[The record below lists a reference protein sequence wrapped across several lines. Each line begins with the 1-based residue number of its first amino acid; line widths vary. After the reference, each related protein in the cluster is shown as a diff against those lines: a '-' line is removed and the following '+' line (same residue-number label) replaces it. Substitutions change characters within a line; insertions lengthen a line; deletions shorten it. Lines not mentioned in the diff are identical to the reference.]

1 MVEDTR
7 ACLKRFYRNYQ
18 SILGNHHISEM
29 MEYIDQFEYHP
40 LMCYTLVN
48 TCLEKTDKHIFT
60 HQQLPLSIAL
70 LDKHSK
76 EYRRASFLH
85 RIRYKLARRDM
96 HAEFDWIYEGK
107 REEHCPIM
115 AFYVQKSIN
124 RIHKSYRKHELN

>member
-29 MEYIDQFEYHP
+29 IEYIDQFEYHP

-60 HQQLPLSIAL
+60 HQQIPLSITL

-76 EYRRASFLH
+76 EYLRASLEETKVSAFGIVRLRLTPYHFLH
-85 RIRYKLARRDM
+85 
-96 HAEFDWIYEGK
+96 K
-107 REEHCPIM
+107 RTR
-115 AFYVQKSIN
+115 QKS
-124 RIHKSYRKHELN
+124 SELRGESMRE